1 MEKSDG
7 LSCDAI
13 FVQGGIRT
21 SVFWNLGKD
30 CQRLPGLSPM
40 RRLFPRLAVG
50 LLWNEVVEGLLQRG
64 NVVRN
69 EVPVMD
75 VLVMDVLVMNVLV
88 MDVLVMDVLVM
99 RRMLKG
105 CGKEGIGECGRN
117 GVENELRR

>member
-1 MEKSDG
+1 
-7 LSCDAI
+7 
-13 FVQGGIRT
+13 
-21 SVFWNLGKD
+21 
-30 CQRLPGLSPM
+30 M

-75 VLVMDVLVMNVLV
+75 VLVMNVLVMN
-88 MDVLVMDVLVM
+88 VLVMDVLVM